1 MLYNIQYEYY
11 LLFAFN
17 RSSIT
22 LDSVIREVNKTIL
35 ILIFPMAYFSVMLIG
50 IIYPTALYV
59 L

>member
-1 MLYNIQYEYY
+1 MYDYY

-17 RSSIT
+17 PSSIT

>member
-1 MLYNIQYEYY
+1 MYNILYDNY

-17 RSSIT
+17 PSSIT

-50 IIYPTALYV
+50 II
-59 L
+59 